1 MAAQEVLSGVGLS
14 KSFGPIEVV
23 HGVDIDV
30 RAGEVH
36 ALVGENGA
44 GKSTLMKTLSGYLAP
59 SSGEV
64 RLDGAPV
71 TFRDSNEAEAAG
83 VVLIHQ
89 ELNLV
94 PHLTVEE
101 NIFLGREPHR
111 YGLVDH
117 RATRRATR
125 ELLDSLRTD
134 VPVTSQVRELSV
146 SQAQMVE
153 IAKAVSREVRVLCMD
168 EPTDVL
174 TGRET
179 EVLFDLVRRLVAD
192 GVAVLYVSHKL
203 EEVKAIADR
212 VTIMRDGYKVG
223 TYDVADLTPV
233 EMARRMVGRDLAD
246 MYPPKR
252 PPADD
257 APVALEIE
265 AFSVPG
271 LVTGASLAVRR
282 GEVLGVAGLIG
293 AGRTELFEGVLG
305 LRPSVGTVRKDGR
318 EVKWR
323 HPADAKRDKVAYL
336 TEDRKGKG
344 LLLNSVLRENVTL
357 QALELFAKPFVDLR
371 AEQGALERAVDEFDV
386 RVRDL
391 TVPAK
396 ALSGGNQQKVVLAK
410 MMLTDP
416 DVVILDEPTR
426 GIDVGTK
433 RQIYF
438 YVAELLERGV
448 AIVLISS
455 ELPEVLGLS
464 HRVAVMRRGV
474 VTGVLS
480 GDDLNEETVMA
491 YATGL
496 RNDSHVA
503 EWEMHG
509 AHVGV

>member
-111 YGLVDH
+111 YGLVDR

>member
-1 MAAQEVLSGVGLS
+1 MAAQEVLSGARLS

-23 HGVDIDV
+23 HAVDVDV
-30 RAGEVH
+30 RPGEVH

-44 GKSTLMKTLSGYLAP
+44 GKSTLMKMLSGYLAP
-59 SSGEV
+59 SSGEL
-64 RLDGAPV
+64 RMDGRPV
-71 TFRDSNEAEAAG
+71 AFRDSNEAEAAG
-83 VVLIHQ
+83 IVLIHQ

-111 YGLVDH
+111 FGIVDH

-125 ELLDSLRTD
+125 ELLDALKTD
-134 VPVTSQVRELSV
+134 VPATRQVRELSV

-179 EVLFDLVRRLVAD
+179 AVLFDLVRRLVAD
-192 GVAVLYVSHKL
+192 GVAILYVSHKL

-212 VTIMRDGYKVG
+212 VTILRDGTKIG
-223 TYDVADLTPV
+223 TYDVSELTPV

-246 MYPPKR
+246 MYPPRR
-252 PPADD
+252 PPPED

-265 AFSVPG
+265 DLTVPG
-271 LVTGASLAVRR
+271 LVTAASLSVRR

-305 LRPSVGTVRKDGR
+305 LRPATGSVRKDGR
-318 EVKWR
+318 LVDWR

-344 LLLNSVLRENVTL
+344 LLLNDPLRENVTL

-371 AEQGALERAVDEFDV
+371 AEQAALENAVDEFDV
-386 RVRDL
+386 RVAD
-391 TVPAK
+391 VGVAAK

-438 YVAELLERGV
+438 YVAKLLARGV
-448 AIVLISS
+448 AVVLISS

-464 HRVAVMRRGV
+464 HRVVVMQRGV
-474 VTGVLS
+474 VTGTLA
-480 GDDLNEETVMA
+480 GDDLDEETIMA

-503 EWEMHG
+503 EWEKGG
-509 AHVGV
+509 AHVGI